1 MGNKY
6 GPRIIDDGLVFCL
19 DAAGGNKT
27 YPIDGLDVEYLIVA
41 GGGGGGGVM
50 GGGGGAGGLLNGT
63 HTAILANGT
72 YAVVVGAGGA
82 GGTGWNT
89 SSQDGKVGGDSS
101 VFSITSSGGG
111 GGVHHAG
118 ATSATNRNGGS
129 GGGGALPYS
138 GVGGTGISGQGNNGG
153 NNGDG
158 SFGAGGGGA
167 GSVGGNKNGLYG
179 GNGGLGK
186 YFGNKFGN
194 AGYNGWFADGGSG
207 GVRSYGGPIDA
218 GVATNGGGNGT
229 RTTTVAGN
237 GSTNTGSG
245 GGGGGY
251 SASSNNRIGG
261 NGGSGIVLIRYSG
274 PPRAKGGDSIISHN
288 GYTIHVFNSSGN
300 FIVGETVSDLSR
312 TKTYATLTNMDSGDY
327 TIGAYW
333 SFDGSNQRLLVPHN
347 SSQPYD
353 LTYETVIFLNTLP
366 CTTPGSAGCYRSI
379 WQKSID
385 WNGNTGIS
393 LQFIYGFLRF
403 SYGETWGASAYYNQ
417 SNFQA
422 NKYYHIVGT
431 SSSTSSGTTKLY
443 VNGAL
448 VKTGTGG
455 TPTTTNPLWIGYG
468 SSGGGINGRIPLFK
482 SYSIELSQEQI
493 LNNFNAVRG
502 RYGI

>member
-27 YPIDGLDVEYLIVA
+27 FPVDGLNVEYLIVA

-261 NGGSGIVLIRYSG
+261 NGGYGIVIIRYKG
-274 PPRAKGGDSIISHN
+274 PQRATGGDSIFEHN
-288 GYTIHVFNSSGN
+288 GFTVHVFNSSGN
-300 FIVGETVSDLSR
+300 FVVGEIIGGMSTNRRTLSLNNMNR
-312 TKTYATLTNMDSGDY
+312 TNRKTERKGS
-327 TIGAYW
+327 W
-333 SFDGSNQRLLVPHN
+333 SFDGSNEYLSLGESLLANKNEFTWQAFVKFN
-347 SSQPYD
+347 NMQPLRASPYYQLYIEEFQVWIAQYD
-353 LTYETVIFLNTLP
+353 NAVGIDLRQSDNVWFDGQGGFAKGAQIGKNIICRNTWYHLAWTFDRYGNGGTSGQVKGYLDGELVVTVNTL
-366 CTTPGSAGCYRSI
+366 
-379 WQKSID
+379 
-385 WNGNTGIS
+385 
-393 LQFIYGFLRF
+393 
-403 SYGETWGASAYYNQ
+403 
-417 SNFQA
+417 
-422 NKYYHIVGT
+422 
-431 SSSTSSGTTKLY
+431 
-443 VNGAL
+443 
-448 VKTGTGG
+448 KTGSIY
-455 TPTTTNPLWIGYG
+455 NNNNNAIIGWR
-468 SSGGGINGRIPLFK
+468 SGATYFDGEI
-482 SYSIELSQEQI
+482 
-493 LNNFNAVRG
+493 
-502 RYGI
+502 

>member
-41 GGGGGGGVM
+41 GGGGGGGVI
-50 GGGGGAGGLLNGT
+50 GGGGGAGGLLNGA

-153 NNGDG
+153 NNGNG

-245 GGGGGY
+245 GGGGGF

-300 FIVGETVSDLSR
+300 FILGETAADLSSS
-312 TKTYATLTNMDSGDY
+312 KKNCTLTNMSTSDY
-327 TIGAYW
+327 VNRSYFA
-333 SFDGSNQRLLVPHN
+333 FDGSNQYIVIPNNIGLSPGAITCECVFKFDTIGSKNTLFSLN
-347 SSQPYD
+347 YNNASSGYLIRQITAYQIIVYSD
-353 LTYETVIFLNTLP
+353 HGTETNITSTSTIAANTIYHLAVTQNNGVCTIYLNGVQNKQAALTNPVLNT
-366 CTTPGSAGCYRSI
+366 
-379 WQKSID
+379 
-385 WNGNTGIS
+385 
-393 LQFIYGFLRF
+393 
-403 SYGETWGASAYYNQ
+403 SYE
-417 SNFQA
+417 SN
-422 NKYYHIVGT
+422 IGRR
-431 SSSTSSGTTKLY
+431 
-443 VNGAL
+443 
-448 VKTGTGG
+448 G
-455 TPTTTNPLWIGYG
+455 TPAGAYLDGNVYFSKIY
-468 SSGGGINGRIPLFK
+468 NRV
-482 SYSIELSQEQI
+482 LSADEI
-493 LNNFNAVRG
+493 LNNFNAIRG
-502 RYGI
+502 RYGL